1 MTKLKLDEAALSRG
15 EELVLDELF
24 DLRLYERL
32 RGVSRG
38 GLAEML
44 DRLVAVEAKHYAF
57 WQDFFSMKRSE
68 LDWGRRLKLSIVTA
82 VCRVVGPA
90 AVLLVLEGIEIY
102 GIRKYLTLWD
112 TYRDT
117 PFGQALKSTLMDEFE
132 HEDEIVSGFS
142 GRKINPERVRSI
154 FLGFNDGL
162 VEILGAVSGFFTV
175 LREPR
180 LVLGASVAV
189 AVAGALSMAAGSFA
203 ATSSE
208 REIERVQ
215 RGKALFLGRKQD
227 ESDSPSP
234 VASGIVVGVSYF
246 VGACLPV
253 LPVVFGAGNALVSVI
268 AGAVAAVL
276 VSSVLAFLS
285 GMEVRRRIALN
296 LAVIAL
302 AVGVTSLIGSLVHK
316 LWGVSL

>member
-1 MTKLKLDEAALSRG
+1 
-15 EELVLDELF
+15 
-24 DLRLYERL
+24 
-32 RGVSRG
+32 
-38 GLAEML
+38 
-44 DRLVAVEAKHYAF
+44 
-57 WQDFFSMKRSE
+57 
-68 LDWGRRLKLSIVTA
+68 
-82 VCRVVGPA
+82 
-90 AVLLVLEGIEIY
+90 
-102 GIRKYLTLWD
+102 
-112 TYRDT
+112 
-117 PFGQALKSTLMDEFE
+117 
-132 HEDEIVSGFS
+132 
-142 GRKINPERVRSI
+142 
-154 FLGFNDGL
+154 
-162 VEILGAVSGFFTV
+162 
-175 LREPR
+175 
-180 LVLGASVAV
+180 
-189 AVAGALSMAAGSFA
+189 MAAGSFA